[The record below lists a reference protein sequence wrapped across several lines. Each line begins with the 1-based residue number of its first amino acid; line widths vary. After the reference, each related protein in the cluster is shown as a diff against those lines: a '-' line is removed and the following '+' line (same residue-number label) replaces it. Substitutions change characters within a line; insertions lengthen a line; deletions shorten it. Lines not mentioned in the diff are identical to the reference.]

1 MVELT
6 VCQFNGELSSHSSLT
21 TTLTLAMYVKSRAL
35 NSLNV
40 EVWEKNESSSA
51 GDKDTGETS
60 NNLEL

>member
-1 MVELT
+1 MEELT
-6 VCQFNGELSSHSSLT
+6 VCQFNVELSSHSSLT

-35 NSLNV
+35 NSFNV